1 MIATT
6 LEDLPPELWLELFV
20 YFTWVQLNSTWL
32 EWKLN
37 NRIQTLAQ
45 VAQTRVAL
53 EMSSTSFRTFSQSL
67 NYFKNEHSI
76 ITYRIT
82 SLVLNESVLSNE
94 IVSQWLK
101 NGASYFPRIRH
112 CTVYFHLVSKYVRCY
127 IIRLIH
133 QNASTL
139 RRVVLYFDTIE
150 VYEQILNKIIKRQ
163 ISLHTMQLIFV
174 RGNVN
179 NSFFS
184 EILEHLFKIF

>member
-1 MIATT
+1 MIVTT
-6 LEDLPPELWLELFV
+6 LEDLPNELWLELFV
-20 YFTWVQLNSTWL
+20 YFTWEQLNSTWL

-37 NRIQTLAQ
+37 NRTQTLAQ
-45 VAQTRVAL
+45 IAQTRVAL
-53 EMSSTSFRTFSQSL
+53 EMSSTSFRTYSQSV
-67 NYFKNEHSI
+67 NYFENKHSTI
-76 ITYRIT
+76 SYRIT

-94 IVSQWLK
+94 IVKQWLK
-101 NGASYFPRIRH
+101 NGASFFPRIRH
-112 CTVYFHLVSKYVRCY
+112 CTVYFHLVSEYVRRY

-139 RRVVLYFDTIE
+139 RRVVLYFDMIE
-150 VYEQILNKIIKRQ
+150 DYEQILNNIIKRQ
-163 ISLHTMQLIFV
+163 ISLHTMQLIFF